1 MVRAAQYTCVAS
13 VDMNVAV
20 NDGLVPNVIALRS
33 AADEAGKVQIL
44 NSERMLVFRQ

>member
-1 MVRAAQYTCVAS
+1 MVQAAQYTCVAS
-13 VDMNVAV
+13 VDVNVAV

-44 NSERMLVFRQ
+44 NSERMLVH